1 MDENTTASG
10 LITICTATVFTHGRM
25 VAATKASTLR
35 IVSMVKVS
43 TFGPMAVSMMV
54 SGRMVDSM
62 VKVPTGLKPIR
73 SLAVASGSKESA
85 IDGLMQ
91 LRQLNERET

>member
-1 MDENTTASG
+1 MDVNTTANG
-10 LITICTATVFTHGRM
+10 LITICTATAFIHGRM
-25 VAATKASTLR
+25 VAAMKASTLK
-35 IVSMVKVS
+35 IVSMVKES
-43 TFGPMAVSMMV
+43 TFGLMVVSMTV

-73 SLAVASGSKESA
+73 SLAVASGSKVSA

>member
-1 MDENTTASG
+1 MDVNTTASG
-10 LITICTATVFTHGRM
+10 LITICTATVFIHGRM
-25 VAATKASTLR
+25 AAATKDSTLR

-73 SLAVASGSKESA
+73 SLAVASGSKVNA

-91 LRQLNERET
+91 LRQPNERKT